1 MRLEEFARAAERE
14 FAAVPEEYRRGVS
27 GPVVRRGAKRHP
39 HLPEYYTLGECLP
52 VSPMFTGGEEH
63 LSTVFLY
70 HGSFVACATRDPG
83 FDMAEEIRETVRH
96 EILHHVE
103 DRAGVPDLQNEDA
116 AEEEDE
122 RRRAGLPFRAGYW
135 RLGRKEGE
143 GLWRLH
149 HDLFLEVELK
159 KREIEKA
166 RREGLAVRWGGE
178 DLRLEQEDL
187 RTLPAF
193 VSFEGDDEAGELVV
207 VVRER

>member
-1 MRLEEFARAAERE
+1 VRLEEFARAAERE
-14 FAAVPEEYRRGVS
+14 FEAVPEEFRRGVS

-39 HLPEYYTLGECLP
+39 HLPEYFTLGECLP
-52 VSPMFTGGEEH
+52 VSPMFTGGEDH

-70 HGSFVACATRDPG
+70 YGSFVACAKRDPG
-83 FDMAEEIRETVRH
+83 FDMEEEIRETVRH

-122 RRRAGLPFRAGYW
+122 RRRAGLPWKPGYW
-135 RLGRKEGE
+135 RLGRREGE

-149 HDLFLEVELK
+149 HDLFLEVALNR
-159 KREIEKA
+159 REIGKA
-166 RREGLAVRWGGE
+166 RREGLAVRYGGE
-178 DLRLEQEDL
+178 ELRLAPEDL
-187 RTLPAF
+187 AALPA
-193 VSFEGDDEAGELVV
+193 VVPFEGDEEGGELVV